1 MIIEMRTVSLLGRIG
16 VPEVNDDV
24 TRPALRYY
32 GGKWRLATW
41 IIGHMPAHHCYVE
54 PFGGG
59 ASVLLRK
66 TRSKVEVLNDANGD
80 VVHFFRVVRDR
91 GTELAE
97 QLALTPFALDEY
109 STSREPTED
118 DLERARRY
126 FVNSWGG
133 HSTVAND
140 RTRGWRR
147 TPDRTVAMDFAT
159 AAEQLIQ
166 VCHRLQGVAIDNIDW
181 REVLARYDRLDT
193 LFYID
198 PPYWRK
204 ARLNHAPSDGYGAF
218 EITEEDHAELCEL
231 ASGCDGAAMVSGY
244 DNPVYAD
251 TLAGWH
257 RHERPVPE
265 GSKKAAEVL
274 WVKAARS

>member
-1 MIIEMRTVSLLGRIG
+1 MVDRSPLSLLGRAG
-16 VPEVNDDV
+16 VPEVDPSV
-24 TRPALRYY
+24 SRPALRYF
-32 GGKWRLATW
+32 GGKWRLAPW
-41 IIGHMPAHHCYVE
+41 VIGRMPAHWCYVE

-66 TRSKVEVLNDANGD
+66 TRTPIEVLNDANGD
-80 VVHFFRVVRDR
+80 VVHFFRMVRDR

-97 QLALTPFALDEY
+97 KLALTPFALDEY

-133 HSTVAND
+133 HSTVANN
-140 RTRGWRR
+140 RARGWRR

-159 AAEQLIQ
+159 AAEQLLN
-166 VCHRLQGVAIDNIDW
+166 VARRLQGVAIDNIDW
-181 REVLARYDRLDT
+181 REILARYDRPDT
-193 LFYID
+193 LFYVD

-204 ARLNHAPSDGYGAF
+204 ARLNHAPSDGYGEF

-231 ASGCDGAAMVSGY
+231 AGGCAGAVALSGY
-244 DNPVYAD
+244 DNPIYSAA
-251 TLAGWH
+251 LEGWY

-265 GSKKAAEVL
+265 GGKKAAEVL
-274 WVKAARS
+274 WVKPAQS